1 MDELTILAARRFLAV
16 TRPQPCHTGA
26 PSMAPLNLT
35 SRFVEGN
42 DSEVLPSALPRL
54 PSSQAAQHLSPAA
67 QDLAEEEEHDAE
79 EEEYEP
85 CWDSDPES
93 DPMVVGGSG
102 APPQTP
108 RRSPLQEFSSPASL
122 GEFSSPAS
130 HGSTPSGSPCSPG
143 AADHSADAAAGSAAL
158 SPHQQQLAFGIRSSP
173 RLRMQGTT
181 SAVAGSTPLSS
192 PSPTPAVAAQEH
204 KQRNRDGL
212 SVVFTATA
220 TARPKVYQAQ
230 QARRLK
236 EKMAKV
242 EEVLVH
248 MGSRKPVWVRAFKL
262 CVSLAQSPAELSHV
276 VSSFD
281 AQNERSTDDG
291 ILSIKKVYA
300 IRCFGG
306 GDVWGV

>member
-16 TRPQPCHTGA
+16 TWPQPCHR
-26 PSMAPLNLT
+26 PV
-35 SRFVEGN
+35 FVTVDASGEDVHLMPIEAERLMGMPEKCTLRHN
-42 DSEVLPSALPRL
+42 YASEVDRMRCIGNGWDVNVVSLFFQQYKRMLITAQSPSIVAR
-54 PSSQAAQHLSPAA
+54 
-67 QDLAEEEEHDAE
+67 
-79 EEEYEP
+79 
-85 CWDSDPES
+85 
-93 DPMVVGGSG
+93 
-102 APPQTP
+102 
-108 RRSPLQEFSSPASL
+108 PASL
-122 GEFSSPAS
+122 VEFSSPAS

-143 AADHSADAAAGSAAL
+143 AADQSADTAAVSAAL
-158 SPHQQQLAFGIRSSP
+158 SPHQQQLALGIRSPP

-204 KQRNRDGL
+204 NQRNRDGL

-281 AQNERSTDDG
+281 SQNERSTDDG
-291 ILSIKKVYA
+291 ILSIKKVFE

-306 GDVWGV
+306 GDVWGARVVCVCVLSCVCVCD